1 MKSVL
6 FTVVA
11 SMGLATAAS
20 AGVLIDQNFDDTG
33 LFVNGST
40 LTATGIGNSSTSVGE
55 WATVEGVLPGALVT
69 NAESYSSAQSLAVN
83 RNGSNTA
90 GTGQFLGS
98 FDNAV
103 SSGIV
108 EVSFRAKRTRAGW
121 DSDDPVDGIGN
132 EYTGSASTFQV
143 GTTSNLNLTFP
154 ASTDIGFKLHSD
166 NSLYVFDNGS
176 PTQVVSNIDTLDFS
190 ANGTWHGYKLVI
202 NLDAHTYDAY
212 YSADGTDA
220 GFVQVFND
228 AAYSAA
234 NVASIDAVT
243 GRSAFYTIDR
253 GPVYYDNVYV
263 AEVPEPASLLMLTL
277 GAGLTVLKRSRRTIA
292 S

>member
-1 MKSVL
+1 MRSTLLAVAVSIGLTGAAQATVL
-6 FTVVA
+6 
-11 SMGLATAAS
+11 L
-20 AGVLIDQNFDDTG
+20 DQNFDDTG
-33 LFVNGST
+33 VFVNGTT
-40 LTATGIGNSSTSVGE
+40 LTATGIGNPATSVGE
-55 WATVEGVLPGALVT
+55 WTTVEDVLPGAAVT
-69 NAESYSSAQSLAVN
+69 NAESFSSAQSLAVN

-103 SSGIV
+103 STGIV

-121 DSDDPVDGIGN
+121 DSDDPADGIGN
-132 EYTGSASTFQV
+132 EFTGSASTFQV

-253 GPVYYDNVYV
+253 GPVFYDNVYV
-263 AEVPEPASLLMLTL
+263 AQVPEPASLLMLTL
-277 GAGLTVLKRSRRTIA
+277 GAGFVTLKRCRRAIA